1 MNKFAVFIHFIDY
14 LTELFSIDRRIEQN
28 TIFSILI
35 YYLYDKILFSFKR
48 KRNTK
53 IMFTFP

>member
-1 MNKFAVFIHFIDY
+1 MNKFAVFIHFIVY
-14 LTELFSIDRRIEQN
+14 FTELFSIDRRIEQN

-53 IMFTFP
+53 IMFKFP